1 MVRVVPWRLSLTRRE
16 RWPGRSTTSLCRYR
30 LVIELPGNSRTSL
43 QHGGVYGSVFHVR
56 ALIFKGISGLGA
68 VFGRRRGQKSHA
80 WTTSGGW
87 CQQQPPRPSSVTQ
100 MNLTSGRSRNFSAP
114 HIPEF
119 EHMSIST
126 WTVIMT
132 APEKSL
138 SRCRWRRVSRNQ
150 RSLLLDVYT
159 GKMLLRGEKLSQQLK

>member
-1 MVRVVPWRLSLTRRE
+1 
-16 RWPGRSTTSLCRYR
+16 

-80 WTTSGGW
+80 WSAWMTSGG
-87 CQQQPPRPSSVTQ
+87 CQQQSPRPSSVTQ

-126 WTVIMT
+126 
-132 APEKSL
+132 
-138 SRCRWRRVSRNQ
+138 
-150 RSLLLDVYT
+150 
-159 GKMLLRGEKLSQQLK
+159 